1 MKVDIS
7 TRTKIRKLREVIT
20 ERLKVRGILDKR
32 DRKDQIAICKCIAH
46 LVLILI
52 IYNMINQFTS
62 CKYWQ

>member
-7 TRTKIRKLREVIT
+7 NRTKIRKLREVIT
-20 ERLKVRGILDKR
+20 KLLKVRGIIDKR
-32 DRKDQIAICKCIAH
+32 DRKEQIASCKCIAH